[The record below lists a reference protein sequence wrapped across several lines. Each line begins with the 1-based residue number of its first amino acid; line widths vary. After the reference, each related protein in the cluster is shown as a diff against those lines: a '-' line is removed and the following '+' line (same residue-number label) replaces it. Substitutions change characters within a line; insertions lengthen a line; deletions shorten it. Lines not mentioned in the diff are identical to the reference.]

1 MCHEAKEGDRTV
13 FITIVIVCV
22 SSPVVLFHKTEGKGI
37 LNEDK

>member
-1 MCHEAKEGDRTV
+1 MCHEAKEGNSTV
-13 FITIVIVCV
+13 FITIVMFCE